1 MHHVVA
7 LQFIAASYE
16 VSAAAMRGM
25 GKSMTPT
32 VITIFGTCVLRLA
45 WVFLVLPHCNDF
57 RHLMMVYPLSWVL
70 TGIMMLVLYRIKWKK
85 VTAL

>member
-1 MHHVVA
+1 
-7 LQFIAASYE
+7 
-16 VSAAAMRGM
+16 M
-25 GKSMTPT
+25 G
-32 VITIFGTCVLRLA
+32 
-45 WVFLVLPHCNDF
+45 VLPYCHDF